1 MTHSIIVYT
10 PYVLSVFTLWMM
22 WLAGNK
28 SALAW
33 KVGLGNQALW
43 LLWICESHTWG
54 LLPLTACL
62 VVMYVRNLLKWKKA
76 V

>member
-1 MTHSIIVYT
+1 MTQAIIVAT

-28 SALAW
+28 SRLAW

-43 LLWICESHTWG
+43 LLWIVESRTWG

-62 VVMYVRNLLKWKKA
+62 TFMYARNLFKWKNND
-76 V
+76 